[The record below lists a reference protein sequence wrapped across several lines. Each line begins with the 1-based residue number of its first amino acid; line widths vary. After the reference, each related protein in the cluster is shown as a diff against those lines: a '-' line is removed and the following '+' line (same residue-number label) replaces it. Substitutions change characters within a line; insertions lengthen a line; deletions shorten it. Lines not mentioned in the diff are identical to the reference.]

1 MTQSNNSTF
10 DASSPSL
17 SVIWSLRIPFCFV
30 RAVLFLLHLTFT
42 VCLLALL
49 GSIQFGLMFSVYLSL
64 NDLYD
69 RLYRS
74 LSFSLSL
81 WYLWRFSRFSVYFDY
96 ENSENS
102 YFCFVS
108 SCCLLSREVIGK
120 GTKDCFLLWEGAENK
135 IFVWGSRGIL
145 LGFWLKIR

>member
-17 SVIWSLRIPFCFV
+17 SNIWSLRIPFCFV

-74 LSFSLSL
+74 LSLSL
-81 WYLWRFSRFSVYFDY
+81 
-96 ENSENS
+96 
-102 YFCFVS
+102 
-108 SCCLLSREVIGK
+108 CLFGI
-120 GTKDCFLLWEGAENK
+120 FEGSLGFQFILIMK
-135 IFVWGSRGIL
+135 IRKILIFVLFLRVV
-145 LGFWLKIR
+145 

>member
-1 MTQSNNSTF
+1 MRWHNQTTQRLTRPLPP
-10 DASSPSL
+10 SPSFGLYAFRFVL
-17 SVIWSLRIPFCFV
+17 SVLYFFFCIWRLRF
-30 RAVLFLLHLTFT
+30 
-42 VCLLALL
+42 VCLVR
-49 GSIQFGLMFSVYLSL
+49 FSSVWCSLSLSL

-74 LSFSLSL
+74 LSLSL
-81 WYLWRFSRFSVYFDY
+81 CLFGIWSFSRFSVYFDY

-108 SCCLLSREVIGK
+108 SCCLLSREVIGR

>member
-1 MTQSNNSTF
+1 MRWHNQTTQRLTRPLP
-10 DASSPSL
+10 PSL
-17 SVIWSLRIPFCFV
+17 TFGLYAFRFVLSVLYFFFCIWRLRF
-30 RAVLFLLHLTFT
+30 
-42 VCLLALL
+42 VCL
-49 GSIQFGLMFSVYLSL
+49 FDSVRFDVLCLSL

-81 WYLWRFSRFSVYFDY
+81 WCLWSFSRFSVYFDY

-108 SCCLLSREVIGK
+108 SCCLLSREVIGT
-120 GTKDCFLLWEGAENK
+120 GTKDCFLLWEGTENK
-135 IFVWGSRGIL
+135 IFVWGSLGIL